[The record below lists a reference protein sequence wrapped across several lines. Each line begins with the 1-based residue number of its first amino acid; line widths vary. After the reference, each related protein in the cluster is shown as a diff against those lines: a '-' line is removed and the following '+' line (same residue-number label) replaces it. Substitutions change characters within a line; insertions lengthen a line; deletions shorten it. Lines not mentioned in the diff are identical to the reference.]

1 MDSNPLI
8 LWWEHFFPVFSCEY
22 KGVVMSVIDEDEK
35 LVDHRRKDVT
45 TEIYKKRFNI
55 KENYGN
61 VNKFM
66 VVSNKLWKNR
76 VKEKGSNE
84 PWKLQIFKF
93 LITNAILEGTQK
105 QCSDYITDGKELRN
119 SYILSVTSQH
129 FSIASVCLQ
138 GHSRK
143 QCLRW
148 LIFTSGFESRNSY
161 GFRLVASA

>member
-1 MDSNPLI
+1 
-8 LWWEHFFPVFSCEY
+8 
-22 KGVVMSVIDEDEK
+22 MSVIDEDEK

-84 PWKLQIFKF
+84 PWKLQIFYSGSKS
-93 LITNAILEGTQK
+93 G
-105 QCSDYITDGKELRN
+105 N
-119 SYILSVTSQH
+119 SSFVATVLSVVVPERLATA
-129 FSIASVCLQ
+129 IYPAYCLHCRAFLHDLKHDNYCVYVDE
-138 GHSRK
+138 G
-143 QCLRW
+143 
-148 LIFTSGFESRNSY
+148 SY
-161 GFRLVASA
+161 SK